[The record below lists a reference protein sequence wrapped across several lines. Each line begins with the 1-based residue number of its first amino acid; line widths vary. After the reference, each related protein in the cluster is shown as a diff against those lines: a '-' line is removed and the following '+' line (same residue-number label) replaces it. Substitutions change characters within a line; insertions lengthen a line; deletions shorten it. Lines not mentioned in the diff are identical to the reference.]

1 MRHTLI
7 CILLSL
13 SSFFPVFAE
22 NLLINPDFEGAHG
35 WIVYESAG
43 IRETW
48 RSRSGSFNA
57 GLMGQWSDAGLNG
70 MIEQREIPVIAG
82 QAYLF
87 SVWLWG
93 DLGWRPY
100 EQYLKII
107 FFDDDLQVLC
117 EERKLLTGIHPMWSQ
132 VKLRV
137 SAPAYAASAS
147 ICIGASGV
155 SSYGA
160 LTIDDVYFGQIDE
173 VVAIRP

>member
-1 MRHTLI
+1 MRHALF
-7 CILLSL
+7 CILLFL
-13 SSFFPVFAE
+13 SFLFPVSAE
-22 NLLINPDFEGAHG
+22 NLLINPDFDGEGG

-43 IRETW
+43 IREAW